1 MHSTR
6 TVSPSELT
14 LDDALSLI
22 DCIHSQVA
30 ILDEQG
36 RILAV
41 NGAWRA
47 DTVAHGDTDV
57 GADYLSACEGAG
69 SENEEAARFAAGLKR
84 VVSGE
89 LNCFEQ
95 GSLGRVTRVVDP
107 QVTYLMVM
115 AA

>member
-1 MHSTR
+1 MHPTR
-6 TVSPSELT
+6 TLSPSELT

-36 RILAV
+36 HILAV
-41 NGAWRA
+41 NGAYSA
-47 DTVAHGDTDV
+47 AHEDAGV
-57 GADYLSACEGAG
+57 GTDYLSACEGAG
-69 SENEEAARFAAGLKR
+69 SEDEEAARFAAGLKR

>member
-1 MHSTR
+1 MQANR
-6 TVSPSELT
+6 NLSPSGLT
-14 LDDALSLI
+14 LDAALSLI

-36 RILAV
+36 HILAM
-41 NGAWRA
+41 NGAYTA
-47 DTVAHGDTDV
+47 AHGDAKV
-57 GADYLSACEGAG
+57 GTDYLSACEGVAG
-69 SENEEAARFAAGLKR
+69 RNEEAARFATGLRR
-84 VVSGE
+84 VVRGE